1 MTATRFENVTTALL
15 EQVGR
20 VVMATLDGPDET
32 SSPDGPTEPGGPVV
46 VVGGM
51 AATEPVM
58 LPLARRLAARGHDVA
73 TVTTS
78 AGLGCAGA
86 AVDTLVERI
95 RETADDAGRPV
106 GVVGHSRGGQFARI
120 AVGRPEVAGDVESLV
135 TLGTPFDLYGLSWP
149 LIAQAAGLVVAGT
162 LGVPGLA
169 RFSCLTGACCREF
182 RTTLRRTLPPG
193 MPFTSIYSRADR
205 TVPAEASIDPG
216 ARNVEVGGGHLSL
229 LTGVGARRAVA
240 DALDASTATV
250 GLPQNRPV
258 SA

>member
-1 MTATRFENVTTALL
+1 MTTTRFEHVTTALL

-20 VVMATLDGPDET
+20 AVMATFDGPDET
-32 SSPDGPTEPGGPVV
+32 SSPDGPFEPGGPVV

-73 TVTTS
+73 TVTTA

-149 LIAQAAGLVVAGT
+149 LVAQAAGLVVAGT

-169 RFSCLTGACCREF
+169 RFSCLAGACCREF
-182 RTTLRRTLPPG
+182 RGGLRAPLPPG
-193 MPFTSIYSRADR
+193 VRFTSIYSRRDTA
-205 TVPAEASIDPG
+205 VPWRGSIDP
-216 ARNVEVGGGHLSL
+216 AADNVEVDAGHIGL
-229 LTGVGARRAVA
+229 LTDPHAVDAVSSGLAARVPVA
-240 DALDASTATV
+240 A
-250 GLPQNRPV
+250 
-258 SA
+258 